1 MANHVLQKLGS
12 MFTAAI
18 LCASCLPFGSVSAAG
33 NNTADADIS
42 ETIPN
47 LVKSPEQLVQDAE
60 RGDFLTLSYA
70 TLLDCAYSG
79 AGYASTFSEKNQTL
93 LDVDHSGRIDS
104 TDIFLLMYWCA
115 YQGAT
120 GDYTED
126 SITFLGEWDA
136 RKRLCHNRDH
146 TAGNDALY
154 NGRDHD
160 HCRSGNHCLL
170 RQHSGNYRRHDRDNC
185 CANNGDNNYYHNY
198 DNYDR
203 SHHNDNDYHHNE
215 PWRCMGAKGFLPW
228 RGRFQV
234 SDQHRLEGGKG

>member
-70 TLLDCAYSG
+70 TLLDCAYFG

-126 SITFLGEWDA
+126 SITFLSEWD
-136 RKRLCHNRDH
+136 
-146 TAGNDALY
+146 TA
-154 NGRDHD
+154 NGSVTTETTPLETTVFTTEETTTTAAPATTVSSDSTAVTTAD
-160 HCRSGNHCLL
+160 TTVTTAAPTTETTTSE
-170 RQHSGNYRRHDRDNC
+170 D
-185 CANNGDNNYYHNY
+185 
-198 DNYDR
+198 
-203 SHHNDNDYHHNE
+203 
-215 PWRCMGAKGFLPW
+215 FL
-228 RGRFQV
+228 
-234 SDQHRLEGGKG
+234 HLHL

>member
-70 TLLDCAYSG
+70 TLLDCAYFG

-115 YQGAT
+115 SQGAT
-120 GDYTED
+120 GDNTEA
-126 SITFLGEWDA
+126 SITVLSEWDPA
-136 RKRLCHNRDH
+136 
-146 TAGNDALY
+146 
-154 NGRDHD
+154 NG
-160 HCRSGNHCLL
+160 SGNHCLL

-185 CANNGDNNYYHNY
+185 CANNGDNNYDNNY
-198 DNYDR
+198 YDHHDNYDRSHHHDNYDR

-215 PWRCMGAKGFLPW
+215 PWRRMGAKGFLPW

>member
-70 TLLDCAYSG
+70 TLLDCAYFG

-126 SITFLGEWDA
+126 SITFLSRITENTG
-136 RKRLCHNRDH
+136 
-146 TAGNDALY
+146 TTV
-154 NGRDHD
+154 
-160 HCRSGNHCLL
+160 
-170 RQHSGNYRRHDRDNC
+170 YRILQWH
-185 CANNGDNNYYHNY
+185 
-198 DNYDR
+198 
-203 SHHNDNDYHHNE
+203 
-215 PWRCMGAKGFLPW
+215 
-228 RGRFQV
+228 
-234 SDQHRLEGGKG
+234 GKGKRQLGKPFIGGFRKPVRCSKTGTGSSDDKHQ

>member
-70 TLLDCAYSG
+70 TLLDCAYFG

-126 SITFLGEWDA
+126 SITFLSEWDA
-136 RKRLCHNRDH
+136 ANGSVTTETTPLETTVFTTEETTT
-146 TAGNDALY
+146 TA
-154 NGRDHD
+154 
-160 HCRSGNHCLL
+160 L
-170 RQHSGNYRRHDRDNC
+170 RQPLSPPTAQR
-185 CANNGDNNYYHNY
+185 
-198 DNYDR
+198 
-203 SHHNDNDYHHNE
+203 
-215 PWRCMGAKGFLPW
+215 
-228 RGRFQV
+228 
-234 SDQHRLEGGKG
+234 